1 MEGKGQS
8 QVINLSQFHEPVPR
22 CHMKVLKSRWKA
34 INMGLLTG
42 YGGCPTFQWPWP
54 EVEFVAKHENRNTS
68 LVSLFKANTLS
79 WTSAQLRYNCN
90 WSHQLQS
97 VCVHSQNMLQTC
109 TESPRPGK
117 QNKNR
122 EGNKILNI
130 RSTKRK
136 KTNHNRHQLLKCA
149 FVAIWDSGRKIF
161 SMKLSAQNRRMAL
174 TIDICWGDGT
184 VRQYPLFS
192 LQSQAERRSHE
203 TPTSVKKTAVR
214 LMVWDICSALP
225 TTWLAR
231 RSELSHAGEMPGS
244 WLLHLSNT
252 SLVMTVPSLIP
263 DTVLYGLTT
272 TWAIRAYP
280 KHLQFLVWVFSLPEC
295 FISLQVSHPAEFTK
309 LSLKDTATLEE
320 TSGEIVTDV
329 ITIEKQEC
337 TMRSSTITAIPL
349 NGSRFCSICLY
360 LEWRKPCKDK
370 GLAL

>member
-136 KTNHNRHQLLKCA
+136 KNKPQQTPAAEMRICCNLRFRQENIQYETKCTKQKDGSHHRHLLGWWYC
-149 FVAIWDSGRKIF
+149 
-161 SMKLSAQNRRMAL
+161 
-174 TIDICWGDGT
+174 
-184 VRQYPLFS
+184 
-192 LQSQAERRSHE
+192 
-203 TPTSVKKTAVR
+203 
-214 LMVWDICSALP
+214 
-225 TTWLAR
+225 
-231 RSELSHAGEMPGS
+231 
-244 WLLHLSNT
+244 
-252 SLVMTVPSLIP
+252 
-263 DTVLYGLTT
+263 
-272 TWAIRAYP
+272 
-280 KHLQFLVWVFSLPEC
+280 
-295 FISLQVSHPAEFTK
+295 
-309 LSLKDTATLEE
+309 
-320 TSGEIVTDV
+320 
-329 ITIEKQEC
+329 
-337 TMRSSTITAIPL
+337 
-349 NGSRFCSICLY
+349 
-360 LEWRKPCKDK
+360 
-370 GLAL
+370 